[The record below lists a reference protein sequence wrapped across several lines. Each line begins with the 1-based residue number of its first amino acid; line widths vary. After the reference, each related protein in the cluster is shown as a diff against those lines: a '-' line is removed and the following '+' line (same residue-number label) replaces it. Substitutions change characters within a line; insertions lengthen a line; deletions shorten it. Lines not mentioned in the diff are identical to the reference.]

1 MIFLFAK
8 ELWRIK
14 IPPRTPFNKGRR
26 IIPPYI
32 KISPAPPFSK
42 GNGGDFF
49 KAVLK
54 IHFAEYV
61 IVSMNMCTYFSG
73 ICGGRLGDSRYRLT
87 AQEIK

>member
-8 ELWRIK
+8 EHWRKK
-14 IPPRTPFNKGRR
+14 IPPRPPFNIGRR

-32 KISPAPPFSK
+32 KIPLRPPFQR
-42 GNGGDFF
+42 GTGGDFF